1 MTNAESLPKDG
12 HFSAFLAV
20 FSLIAIATA
29 SELYL
34 GMQGFSLLVLP
45 WLLGCFATVGLMGRL
60 VVPILRAI
68 KAGQFIREDGPQAH
82 LKKSGT
88 PTMGGIYVVPVGIVA
103 ALLGTG
109 AMSAA
114 VVSACVLTIAFG
126 FIGWLDDWQILRKRS
141 NKGISPQMK
150 LALQG
155 ICAGAFCVWLCLSQ
169 SWQEV
174 TTIHLPW
181 GITLPLGIWFI
192 PLALFVILGSTNATN
207 LTDGLDGLA
216 GGTGAI
222 ALMGM
227 AVLVF
232 PKDSQLAL
240 FAVCMA
246 GSYLGFLWHNRHPAQ
261 VFMGDTGSLALGG
274 ALSAVALAGDMLWGF
289 LIVGLLFVW
298 ESISVI
304 AQVGYYKA
312 TKNEQGV
319 GQRLFKMAPYHHH
332 LELSGWH
339 ETQVVLVFYAVAIA
353 LVILAI
359 YLSQFSP
366 RLIAP

>member
-1 MTNAESLPKDG
+1 MNNMDILPKDG
-12 HFSAFLAV
+12 HLSAFLAV

-29 SELYL
+29 SEHYL
-34 GMQGFSLLVLP
+34 GYHGLSLRLLP
-45 WLLGCFATVGLMGRL
+45 WFLGCFAVVGLVGQWA
-60 VVPILRAI
+60 VPILRAI
-68 KAGQFIREDGPQAH
+68 KAGQFIREDGPQTH

-103 ALLGTG
+103 SAIAVGSPKG
-109 AMSAA
+109 AVLAG
-114 VVSACVLTIAFG
+114 CLLTIAFG
-126 FIGWLDDWQILRKRS
+126 VIGWLDDWLILQKRS

-150 LALQG
+150 LALQS
-155 ICAGAFCVWLCLSQ
+155 ICAVAFCAWLCLSQ
-169 SWQEV
+169 PWQEV

-181 GITLPLGIWFI
+181 GVALPLGLWFI

-222 ALMGM
+222 ALWGM
-227 AVLVF
+227 AILSF

-240 FAVCMA
+240 FCVCMA

-274 ALSAVALAGDMLWGF
+274 ALAGVALAGDLLWGL

-298 ESISVI
+298 ESLSVI
-304 AQVGYYKA
+304 AQVGYYKL
-312 TKNEQGV
+312 TKNAQGI
-319 GQRLFKMAPYHHH
+319 GKRLFKMAPYHHH

-339 ETQVVLVFYAVAIA
+339 ETQIVLVFYAVAIA
-353 LVILAI
+353 LVVLAI
-359 YLSQFSP
+359 YLSQFS
-366 RLIAP
+366 